1 MLVPPVWLARPTS
14 LSLAP
19 ARLTGSALLAQSVWK
34 GPPTSPVPV
43 MSLLILV
50 VLLALYA
57 LLEPI

>member
-1 MLVPPVWLARPTS
+1 VWLARPTS

-34 GPPTSPVPV
+34 GPPTSPVHV